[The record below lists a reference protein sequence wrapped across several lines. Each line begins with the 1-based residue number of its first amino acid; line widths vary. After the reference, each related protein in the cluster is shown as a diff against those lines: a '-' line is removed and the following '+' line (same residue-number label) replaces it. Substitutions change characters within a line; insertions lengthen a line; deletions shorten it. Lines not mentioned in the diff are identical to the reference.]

1 MIKRC
6 LLTYQDLLNLFKKIK
21 DTEILQKVFMKNQKT
36 ILNKNKEDEIYHR
49 DESIIVSNLA
59 LSLIRRNQIK
69 TNNHMFHK

>member
-59 LSLIRRNQIK
+59 LSLIRKNQIK

>member
-49 DESIIVSNLA
+49 DESMIVSNLA